1 MIWNDE
7 LQQFLLSL
15 EIKVWGIADL
25 TPFRHASCTIPSNLL
40 DAFTNAIVIGF
51 PLDNQIINNLTDHP
65 TPEYA
70 DHYRAINLQ
79 LDKLGEQISQWIQ
92 THNFK
97 AQLIPASNIMD
108 KQKYLAA
115 ISHKA
120 LARMS
125 GLGWLGKS
133 LLLITPQYGPRI
145 RLASILTDL
154 PLKTGNPIE
163 NKCGTCKAC
172 AQFCPAHAIKNKNTD
187 SYYQTTD
194 EAVDLL
200 KCRELLLQFRQLPGV
215 NATVCGVCI
224 KVCPY
229 GKKRS

>member
-1 MIWNDE
+1 MTWNDE

-15 EIKVWGIADL
+15 EINVWGIADL
-25 TPFRHASCTIPSNLL
+25 TPFKQTLCTIPPNLL
-40 DAFTNAIVIGF
+40 DPFTNAIVIGL
-51 PLDNQIINNLTDHP
+51 PLDNPIINKLTDHP

-70 DHYRAINLQ
+70 DHYRAINIK

-97 AQLIPASNIMD
+97 AQLIPASYILD
-108 KQKYLAA
+108 KEKYLPA

-120 LARMS
+120 LARMA
-125 GLGWLGKS
+125 GLGWMGKS
-133 LLLITPQYGPRI
+133 LLIITPQFGPRI
-145 RLASILTDL
+145 RFASILTNL
-154 PLKTGNPIE
+154 PLIVGKPIE
-163 NKCGTCKAC
+163 NKCGPCKKC
-172 AQFCPAHAIKNKNTD
+172 TQSCPAHAIKNKNTE

-194 EAVDLL
+194 EAVDLT

-215 NATVCGVCI
+215 NATVCGICI

-229 GKKRS
+229 GKKK